1 MDIEKLIEIVK
12 KHDIFFDMSHPDY
25 KNVRIKN
32 KIWDQIGNELNI
44 KGEDL
49 KKRWKNLRDCYA
61 KYLRSEKTR
70 TGQQAKT
77 TTRYKSW
84 PWAQHMEAF
93 RPFLQFAQTESNI
106 SDPGLSESLELL
118 SEEVTTQNG
127 ASLTEE
133 NLSIEMIHEQDKK
146 IEKLRTKRKLSQ
158 DIQYSSVDK
167 VISFLNKRHSN
178 CEESADEI
186 DLVFRG
192 YAASV
197 KKLSPQRQTLITYQ
211 IAKLIMEEELSQQA
225 EMRPGTSNSFSSSP
239 LSSNLPLHSPD
250 DEQHVYNERQDDS
263 SNSHSSAQS
272 YENFSRRITKI

>member
-1 MDIEKLIEIVK
+1 
-12 KHDIFFDMSHPDY
+12 
-25 KNVRIKN
+25 
-32 KIWDQIGNELNI
+32 
-44 KGEDL
+44 
-49 KKRWKNLRDCYA
+49 
-61 KYLRSEKTR
+61 
-70 TGQQAKT
+70 
-77 TTRYKSW
+77 
-84 PWAQHMEAF
+84 MEAF
-93 RPFLQFAQTESNI
+93 RPFLQFAQTESNV

-118 SEEVTTQNG
+118 NEEVTTQNE

-167 VISFLNKRHSN
+167 VMSFFNKRHSN

-197 KKLSPQRQTLITYQ
+197 KKLSPQRQTLIKYQ

-239 LSSNLPLHSPD
+239 LSSNLPLHSPN
-250 DEQHVYNERQDDS
+250 DEQHIYNERQDDS
-263 SNSHSSAQS
+263 SNSHSSAQW
-272 YENFSRRITKI
+272 YENFVRRITKI